1 MVSTP
6 VTMNVSNEL
15 QNIVWPAPKKISAT
29 MNLSTEDLISESM
42 VAEITKEIDR
52 EIFREVVT
60 IEEKER
66 YYRERDA
73 QLRAENPALQE
84 AWDNYQV
91 MLRLIYEKG
100 VNT

>member
-1 MVSTP
+1 MTMTTP
-6 VTMNVSNEL
+6 KPNDL
-15 QNIVWPAPKKISAT
+15 QNIVWGSTTQISST
-29 MNLSTEDLISESM
+29 MNIGIEDLMAESM

-52 EIFREVVT
+52 EIFRELVT
-60 IEEKER
+60 VEEKER

-73 QLRAENPALQE
+73 KQRAENPALQE

-91 MLRLIYEKG
+91 LLRLTNEKG